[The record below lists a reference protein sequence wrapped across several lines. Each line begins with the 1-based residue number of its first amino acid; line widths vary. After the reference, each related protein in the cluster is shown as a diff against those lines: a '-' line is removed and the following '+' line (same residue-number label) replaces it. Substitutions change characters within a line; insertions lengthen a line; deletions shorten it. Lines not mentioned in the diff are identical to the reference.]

1 MPPAMFSTA
10 DYPFVPQ
17 LPLRVTE
24 RDGGERAST
33 HVPVRAL
40 W

>member
-1 MPPAMFSTA
+1 V
-10 DYPFVPQ
+10 FVRL